1 MYISSFYRKKSMIK
15 RMIVIALMLTLVL
28 LYGCSSTI
36 TVDYEN
42 EESFEAA
49 LNEGQDLEGKTVK
62 FVVRQI
68 EPQSAFGYNII
79 AGEHLNFVSSRNPN
93 VSVGDIVTV
102 KVTEVRSLLG
112 SWILEYKKLDVQK
125 AK

>member
-1 MYISSFYRKKSMIK
+1 MYISSFYSKKSMIK

-68 EPQSAFGYNII
+68 KPQSAFGYNII

-112 SWILEYKKLDVQK
+112 SWILEYKKIDVQK